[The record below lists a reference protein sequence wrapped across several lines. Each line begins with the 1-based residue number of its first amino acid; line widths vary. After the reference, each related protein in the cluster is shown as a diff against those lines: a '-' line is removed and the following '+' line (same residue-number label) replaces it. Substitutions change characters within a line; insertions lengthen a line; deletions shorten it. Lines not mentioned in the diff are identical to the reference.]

1 MIEPVLRDDLC
12 TDYAGPVQRL
22 LTIGETRSYDPAEWL
37 DYAVEFGLRRQHIAE
52 LTRLACDRALNY
64 GDPNSREAWA
74 PLHAWRALV
83 QLQCEASVA
92 PLLGFLRTA
101 ESDEAVT
108 EEFPKVFDIIGR
120 PAIPHIERFLSDRS
134 NATFPV
140 ATAIEGLKEI
150 AERHP
155 DWRTECVNILARTLG
170 QNADA
175 DGSINGFAVS
185 ALIDLAAVEVIGA
198 MREAFQRNSVDISIA
213 GDEQDVEIALGLRDY
228 RSTSAPVYEIM
239 PPGWLASSDANR
251 IQSDNR
257 ALPGHSKVGR
267 NDPCPCGSGKKYE
280 KCCLH

>member
-1 MIEPVLRDDLC
+1 MIETVLRDDLC

-22 LTIGETRSYDPAEWL
+22 LTIGETLSCDPAEWL
-37 DYAVEFGLRRQHIAE
+37 DYAVEFGLGRQHIAE

-74 PLHAWRALV
+74 PLHAWRALG
-83 QLQCEASVA
+83 QLQSEASVA
-92 PLLGFLRTA
+92 PLLGFVKTA
-101 ESDEAVT
+101 ECDEAVT
-108 EEFPKVFDIIGR
+108 EEFPKVFGMIGR

-134 NATFPV
+134 NATFPL

-155 DWRTECVNILARTLG
+155 DCPTECVNILARTLG

-175 DGSINGFAVS
+175 DRSINGFAVS
-185 ALIDLAAVEVIGA
+185 ALIDLAAVEVIDA

-228 RSTSAPVYEIM
+228 RSTPAPVYQIM

-257 ALPGHSKVGR
+257 ALPEHSKVGR
-267 NDPCPCGSGKKYE
+267 NDPCPCGSGKKYK

>member
-1 MIEPVLRDDLC
+1 L
-12 TDYAGPVQRL
+12 G
-22 LTIGETRSYDPAEWL
+22 
-37 DYAVEFGLRRQHIAE
+37 
-52 LTRLACDRALNY
+52 
-64 GDPNSREAWA
+64 
-74 PLHAWRALV
+74 

-92 PLLGFLRTA
+92 TLLGFLRTA

-108 EEFPKVFDIIGR
+108 QEFPKVFGIIGR

-155 DWRTECVNILARTLG
+155 DCRTECVNIVARTLG

-175 DGSINGFAVS
+175 DRSINGFVVS

-228 RSTSAPVYEIM
+228 RSTPAPVYQIM

-257 ALPGHSKVGR
+257 ALP
-267 NDPCPCGSGKKYE
+267 
-280 KCCLH
+280 